1 MKIRIPRTNRVV
13 FWLYGGLIVSFLL
26 EILVQMALVPDN
38 TMTKL
43 TQYIL
48 LLSPF
53 FLCYVQIF
61 INKLKLGYKYEYESE
76 LKYGIFLSAVF
87 LLSTLWVSHEAGRFT
102 SKSLLE
108 VIQILLPF
116 VITFT
121 VINSMDEEN
130 IHSFMKVALVI
141 VSIGLFYEEWD
152 NLLILENFTKIS
164 LLDSYSP
171 FENNTFPQF
180 AAPIG
185 VYFIFNKTKSP
196 YMVALSLFVNF
207 LIFKRV
213 LLLMLLLLFC
223 IKCFDLDK
231 IFYKLGRFTKS
242 FWVTWFLIVFLT
254 YYMYLPENSSFFQ
267 QLLNIDFA
275 KLTMARIYR
284 FWYILEQRFVSYG
297 LGSAAEFL
305 RAKNLSYIGIDFEMD
320 FIKVM
325 FEIGPIAVATYIL
338 VMLKIC
344 RQNLYAIIV
353 VSFYFLNFLMA
364 NGMFQYW
371 SITLLLITIAFIN
384 MNKEI
389 D

>member
-1 MKIRIPRTNRVV
+1 
-13 FWLYGGLIVSFLL
+13 
-26 EILVQMALVPDN
+26 
-38 TMTKL
+38 
-43 TQYIL
+43 
-48 LLSPF
+48 
-53 FLCYVQIF
+53 
-61 INKLKLGYKYEYESE
+61 
-76 LKYGIFLSAVF
+76 KYGIFLSAVF

-116 VITFT
+116 VLTFT

-185 VYFIFNKTKSP
+185 IYFIFNKTKSP

-223 IKCFDLDK
+223 IKCFNLDK

-275 KLTMARIYR
+275 KFTMARIYR

-344 RQNLYAIIV
+344 RQNLYAVIV